1 MQVFD
6 RQWSEGNWHVSV
18 DAVVAMDTLLTAQ
31 YSKSGEH
38 SVSTIPQCLS
48 RGTYPICIKLIKNAS
63 SYMLRHLGVKQFDSI
78 IWCSQKCF
86 DVFFCIFHTEAS
98 YLMTCYKLKEAIT
111 VFTVETGQLY
121 LVRHVPARA
130 LFIRM
135 PKIHCDKVCLC
146 PEIYYWQSIGCCD
159 FSSFFGIRKP
169 SVDTVQSSWTEMS
182 PYWLLVVLMLKH
194 ASLLLLSYL
203 YMLGLFFPEH
213 SFQRNQIFKF
223 MTIFI
228 WQIKQQ
234 KSNRHQRKKNNWK
247 QIVANYPHP
256 HVVPNP

>member
-1 MQVFD
+1 
-6 RQWSEGNWHVSV
+6 
-18 DAVVAMDTLLTAQ
+18 
-31 YSKSGEH
+31 
-38 SVSTIPQCLS
+38 
-48 RGTYPICIKLIKNAS
+48 
-63 SYMLRHLGVKQFDSI
+63 MLQTKGSNNR
-78 IWCSQKCF
+78 
-86 DVFFCIFHTEAS
+86 
-98 YLMTCYKLKEAIT
+98 
-111 VFTVETGQLY
+111 FTVETGQLY
-121 LVRHVPARA
+121 PVRHVPARA

-203 YMLGLFFPEH
+203 QMLGLFCPEH
-213 SFQRNQIFKF
+213 SFQRNQIINIL
-223 MTIFI
+223 TLFI

-234 KSNRHQRKKNNWK
+234 KSNRHQRKMNWK
-247 QIVANYPHP
+247 QITQPR
-256 HVVPNP
+256 VVPNP